1 MARVMHRLILM
12 RHAQAQPSAP
22 AGGDEARAL
31 SETGLRDAA
40 LMGRALA
47 ERGLRPDLA
56 LVSRRLGEPTGSDHR
71 PVVTQFTRAAP

>member
-31 SETGLRDAA
+31 SDPSHKA
-40 LMGRALA
+40 GRKGPKA
-47 ERGLRPDLA
+47 
-56 LVSRRLGEPTGSDHR
+56 
-71 PVVTQFTRAAP
+71 